1 VPKHKQSDVAHYK
14 LASQFS
20 LFLKRLFGPSA
31 LFPETEK
38 KQRKVKK
45 REEKRGSHSLS
56 ISVRTKHYLSSF

>member
-1 VPKHKQSDVAHYK
+1 MPKHKQSDVAHYK

-38 KQRKVKK
+38 KQRKEQVTVGIEWLGKV
-45 REEKRGSHSLS
+45 G
-56 ISVRTKHYLSSF
+56 VRRAET